1 MSQEQLSEQSLSLK
15 CYVSIAT
22 LKRAECGKPISR
34 QTLYKLTK
42 FFGVE
47 AAVLTSVNTEKN
59 GEFVTDFQPT
69 LQPIVINWSL
79 LSTLTDAIE
88 YEYITYI
95 CSELHASLIKLNSD
109 EAVNKVFSGI
119 K

>member
-1 MSQEQLSEQSLSLK
+1 MWKTDIQANALQINQ
-15 CYVSIAT
+15 V
-22 LKRAECGKPISR
+22 
-34 QTLYKLTK
+34 
-42 FFGVE
+42 FGVE
-47 AAVLTSVNTEKN
+47 AAVLTSVNTERN
-59 GEFVTDFQPT
+59 GEFFTDFQPT

-79 LSTLTDAIE
+79 LSTLTDTIE

-109 EAVNKVFSGI
+109 EAVNKVFPGI

>member
-1 MSQEQLSEQSLSLK
+1 M
-15 CYVSIAT
+15 
-22 LKRAECGKPISR
+22 
-34 QTLYKLTK
+34 
-42 FFGVE
+42 
-47 AAVLTSVNTEKN
+47 LTSVNTDKN
-59 GEFVTDFQPT
+59 SDFATGFQPT

-79 LSTLTDAIE
+79 LSTLTDTIK